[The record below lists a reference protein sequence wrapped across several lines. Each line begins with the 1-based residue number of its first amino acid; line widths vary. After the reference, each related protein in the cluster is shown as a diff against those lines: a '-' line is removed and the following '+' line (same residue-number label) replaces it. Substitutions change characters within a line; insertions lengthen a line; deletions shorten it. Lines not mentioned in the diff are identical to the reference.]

1 MKMFFKVID
10 RMNELIGKAVS
21 FLILVLIGVIVYEI
35 FVRYLLNSPTIW
47 AHEVSQMVYG
57 AYVILLGG
65 YLQQRNGHVNVDIL
79 YQRFKPRTRA
89 IINLFTWLLFFA
101 FCGVILSKGRG
112 DGLGFFPVPGDRF
125 DRFCPAHLS
134 AENVDPAGRFTSPAA
149 GPGQIYRGY
158 QSGHYRQGGCAM
170 SIELIT
176 VLLFG
181 ALILFLALG
190 LPLAFVL
197 GGVGVV
203 GSYLLW
209 GDRGLYLIAT
219 QAYASM
225 GKFTLL
231 AIPLFIFMS
240 MILERAGVADDLYT
254 LMHRWMGPV
263 PGGLAIGTVIIC
275 TIFAAMAGISGAA
288 TVSMG
293 IIALPAM
300 LSRGYDKTIAMGCI
314 SGGGALGILI
324 PPSVPMILY
333 ATLTGVSIGGLFAG
347 GILPGLLLAALFI
360 LYIGVRCHFQPNLGP
375 PLPVEERVSWREKF
389 ISLRAVL
396 LPIMIIIMVL
406 GSIYVGVCTA
416 TEASAL
422 GCVGAI
428 ISAAVYRKLNW
439 TSDQRVLFPDRR
451 PYGPDHLDPHRGVR
465 FHGCLHRYRGAC
477 PDGTYHDVHSRR
489 AVGHPDH
496 HADNLFHPG
505 MHPGPCGHHH
515 DLHPRLCSGN
525 HGPGI

>member
-1 MKMFFKVID
+1 
-10 RMNELIGKAVS
+10 
-21 FLILVLIGVIVYEI
+21 
-35 FVRYLLNSPTIW
+35 
-47 AHEVSQMVYG
+47 
-57 AYVILLGG
+57 
-65 YLQQRNGHVNVDIL
+65 
-79 YQRFKPRTRA
+79 
-89 IINLFTWLLFFA
+89 
-101 FCGVILSKGRG
+101 
-112 DGLGFFPVPGDRF
+112 
-125 DRFCPAHLS
+125 
-134 AENVDPAGRFTSPAA
+134 
-149 GPGQIYRGY
+149 
-158 QSGHYRQGGCAM
+158 M

-231 AIPLFIFMS
+231 AIPLFIFMA
-240 MILERAGVADDLYT
+240 MILERSGVADDLYT
-254 LMHRWMGPV
+254 LMHRWMGPL

-275 TIFAAMAGISGAA
+275 TIFAAMSGISGAA

-293 IIALPAM
+293 LIALPAM

-347 GILPGLLLAALFI
+347 GILPGFLLAALFI
-360 LYIGVRCHFQPNLGP
+360 LYITIRCHFQPNLGP
-375 PLPVEERVSWREKF
+375 PLPVTERVSWRVKF

-406 GSIYVGVCTA
+406 GSIYAGVCTA

-422 GCVGAI
+422 GCVGSI
-428 ISAAVYRKLNW
+428 ISAVVYRKLNW
-439 TSDQRVLFPDRR
+439 TLIKESCFRTAALTALIIWILIGAYAFTAVYTGTGAHVLMEHIMMSIPGGRWAILITMQIIFFILGCILDPVGIIMICTPVFVPVITALGFDPLWFGVLFIMNMEMGYLTP
-451 PYGPDHLDPHRGVR
+451 PFG
-465 FHGCLHRYRGAC
+465 F
-477 PDGTYHDVHSRR
+477 
-489 AVGHPDH
+489 
-496 HADNLFHPG
+496 NLFYMKAIAP
-505 MHPGPCGHHH
+505 
-515 DLHPRLCSGN
+515 
-525 HGPGI
+525 PGITMTDIYRSIVPFVILQGVGLIIVIIFPEIALWLPKLMVG

>member
-1 MKMFFKVID
+1 
-10 RMNELIGKAVS
+10 
-21 FLILVLIGVIVYEI
+21 
-35 FVRYLLNSPTIW
+35 
-47 AHEVSQMVYG
+47 
-57 AYVILLGG
+57 
-65 YLQQRNGHVNVDIL
+65 
-79 YQRFKPRTRA
+79 
-89 IINLFTWLLFFA
+89 
-101 FCGVILSKGRG
+101 
-112 DGLGFFPVPGDRF
+112 
-125 DRFCPAHLS
+125 
-134 AENVDPAGRFTSPAA
+134 
-149 GPGQIYRGY
+149 
-158 QSGHYRQGGCAM
+158 M

-209 GDRGLYLIAT
+209 GDMGLYLITT

-231 AIPLFIFMS
+231 AIPLFIFMA

-254 LMHRWMGPV
+254 LMHRWMGPL

-275 TIFAAMAGISGAA
+275 TIFAAMSGISGAA

-347 GILPGLLLAALFI
+347 GIMPGLLLAAIFI

-375 PLPVEERVSWREKF
+375 PLPVEDRVSWREKM

-396 LPIMIIIMVL
+396 LPIMIILMVL
-406 GSIYVGVCTA
+406 GSIYAGVCTA

-428 ISAAVYRKLNW
+428 ISAVVYRKLNW
-439 TSDQRVLFPDRR
+439 TLIKESCFRTAALTALIIWILIGAYAFTAVYTGTGAHVLMEHIMMSIPGGRWAILITMQIIFFILGCILDPVGIIMICTPVFVPVITALGFDPLWFGVLFIMNMEMGYLTP
-451 PYGPDHLDPHRGVR
+451 PFG
-465 FHGCLHRYRGAC
+465 F
-477 PDGTYHDVHSRR
+477 
-489 AVGHPDH
+489 
-496 HADNLFHPG
+496 NLFYMKAIAP
-505 MHPGPCGHHH
+505 
-515 DLHPRLCSGN
+515 
-525 HGPGI
+525 PGITMTDIYRSIVPFVILQGIGLIIVIIFPEIALWLPSLITR

>member
-1 MKMFFKVID
+1 
-10 RMNELIGKAVS
+10 
-21 FLILVLIGVIVYEI
+21 
-35 FVRYLLNSPTIW
+35 
-47 AHEVSQMVYG
+47 
-57 AYVILLGG
+57 
-65 YLQQRNGHVNVDIL
+65 
-79 YQRFKPRTRA
+79 
-89 IINLFTWLLFFA
+89 
-101 FCGVILSKGRG
+101 
-112 DGLGFFPVPGDRF
+112 
-125 DRFCPAHLS
+125 
-134 AENVDPAGRFTSPAA
+134 
-149 GPGQIYRGY
+149 
-158 QSGHYRQGGCAM
+158 M
-170 SIELIT
+170 SIELVT

-209 GDRGLYLIAT
+209 GDRGLYLITT

-231 AIPLFIFMS
+231 AIPLFIFMA
-240 MILERAGVADDLYT
+240 MILERSGVADDLYA
-254 LMHRWMGPV
+254 LMHRWMGPL

-275 TIFAAMAGISGAA
+275 TIFAAMSGISGAA

-293 IIALPAM
+293 LIALPAM
-300 LSRGYDKTIAMGCI
+300 LNRGYDKTIAMGCI

-347 GILPGLLLAALFI
+347 GILPGLLLAAIFI

-406 GSIYVGVCTA
+406 GSIYAGVCTA

-422 GCVGAI
+422 GCVGSI
-428 ISAAVYRKLNW
+428 ISAVVYRKLNW
-439 TSDQRVLFPDRR
+439 TLIKESCFRTAALTALIIWILIGAYGFTAVYTGTGAHVLMEHIMMSIPGGRWAILITMQIIFFILGCILDPVGIIMICTPVFVPVITTLGFDPLWFGVLFIMNMEMGYLTP
-451 PYGPDHLDPHRGVR
+451 PFG
-465 FHGCLHRYRGAC
+465 F
-477 PDGTYHDVHSRR
+477 
-489 AVGHPDH
+489 
-496 HADNLFHPG
+496 NLFYMKAIAPK
-505 MHPGPCGHHH
+505 
-515 DLHPRLCSGN
+515 
-525 HGPGI
+525 GITMTDIYRSIVPFVILQGIGLIIVIIFPEIALWLPKLILR

>member
-1 MKMFFKVID
+1 
-10 RMNELIGKAVS
+10 
-21 FLILVLIGVIVYEI
+21 
-35 FVRYLLNSPTIW
+35 
-47 AHEVSQMVYG
+47 
-57 AYVILLGG
+57 
-65 YLQQRNGHVNVDIL
+65 
-79 YQRFKPRTRA
+79 
-89 IINLFTWLLFFA
+89 
-101 FCGVILSKGRG
+101 
-112 DGLGFFPVPGDRF
+112 
-125 DRFCPAHLS
+125 
-134 AENVDPAGRFTSPAA
+134 
-149 GPGQIYRGY
+149 
-158 QSGHYRQGGCAM
+158 M
-170 SIELIT
+170 SIELVT

-209 GDRGLYLIAT
+209 GDRGLYLITT

-231 AIPLFIFMS
+231 AIPLFIFMA

-254 LMHRWMGPV
+254 LMHRWMGPL

-275 TIFAAMAGISGAA
+275 TIFAAMSGISGAA

-347 GILPGLLLAALFI
+347 GIMPGLLLAALFI

-375 PLPVEERVSWREKF
+375 PLPVEDRVSWREKF

-406 GSIYVGVCTA
+406 GSIYAGVCTA

-428 ISAAVYRKLNW
+428 ISAVVYRKLNW
-439 TSDQRVLFPDRR
+439 TLIKESCFRTAALTALIIWILIGAYGFTAVYTGTGAHVLMEHIMMSIPGGRWAILITMQIIFFILGCILDPVGIIMICTPVFVPVITALGFDPLWFGVLFIMNMEMGYLTP
-451 PYGPDHLDPHRGVR
+451 PFG
-465 FHGCLHRYRGAC
+465 F
-477 PDGTYHDVHSRR
+477 
-489 AVGHPDH
+489 
-496 HADNLFHPG
+496 NLFYMKAIVPK
-505 MHPGPCGHHH
+505 
-515 DLHPRLCSGN
+515 
-525 HGPGI
+525 GITMTDIYRSIVPFVILQGIGLIIVIIFPEIALWLPKLMVR

>member
-1 MKMFFKVID
+1 
-10 RMNELIGKAVS
+10 
-21 FLILVLIGVIVYEI
+21 
-35 FVRYLLNSPTIW
+35 
-47 AHEVSQMVYG
+47 
-57 AYVILLGG
+57 
-65 YLQQRNGHVNVDIL
+65 
-79 YQRFKPRTRA
+79 
-89 IINLFTWLLFFA
+89 
-101 FCGVILSKGRG
+101 
-112 DGLGFFPVPGDRF
+112 
-125 DRFCPAHLS
+125 
-134 AENVDPAGRFTSPAA
+134 
-149 GPGQIYRGY
+149 
-158 QSGHYRQGGCAM
+158 M

-209 GDRGLYLIAT
+209 GDRGLYLITT

-360 LYIGVRCHFQPNLGP
+360 IYIGVRCHFQPNLGP
-375 PLPVEERVSWREKF
+375 PLPVEERVSWREKM

-439 TSDQRVLFPDRR
+439 TLIKESCFRTAALTALIIWILIGAYGFTAVYTGTGAHVLMEHIMMSIPGGRWAILITMQMIFFILGCILDPVGIIMICTPVFVPVITNLGFDPLWFGVLFIMNMEMGYLTP
-451 PYGPDHLDPHRGVR
+451 PFG
-465 FHGCLHRYRGAC
+465 F
-477 PDGTYHDVHSRR
+477 
-489 AVGHPDH
+489 
-496 HADNLFHPG
+496 NLFYMKAIVPPDITMG
-505 MHPGPCGHHH
+505 DIYRSIVPFVI
-515 DLHPRLCSGN
+515 LQ
-525 HGPGI
+525 GIGLAIVIIFPVIALWLPKLIVG

>member
-1 MKMFFKVID
+1 
-10 RMNELIGKAVS
+10 
-21 FLILVLIGVIVYEI
+21 
-35 FVRYLLNSPTIW
+35 
-47 AHEVSQMVYG
+47 
-57 AYVILLGG
+57 
-65 YLQQRNGHVNVDIL
+65 
-79 YQRFKPRTRA
+79 
-89 IINLFTWLLFFA
+89 
-101 FCGVILSKGRG
+101 
-112 DGLGFFPVPGDRF
+112 
-125 DRFCPAHLS
+125 
-134 AENVDPAGRFTSPAA
+134 
-149 GPGQIYRGY
+149 
-158 QSGHYRQGGCAM
+158 M

-176 VLLFG
+176 ILLFG
-181 ALILFLALG
+181 ALILFLVLG

-375 PLPVEERVSWREKF
+375 PLPVAERVSWREKF
-389 ISLRAVL
+389 ISLKAVL
-396 LPIMIIIMVL
+396 MPIVIIIMVL

-428 ISAAVYRKLNW
+428 ISAVVYRKLNW
-439 TSDQRVLFPDRR
+439 TMIKESCFRTAALTALIIWILIGAYGFTAVYTGTGAHVLMEHIMMSIPGGRWAILISMQIIFFILGCILDPVGIIMICTPVFVPVITALGFDPLWFGVLFIMNMEMGYLTP
-451 PYGPDHLDPHRGVR
+451 PFG
-465 FHGCLHRYRGAC
+465 F
-477 PDGTYHDVHSRR
+477 
-489 AVGHPDH
+489 
-496 HADNLFHPG
+496 NLFYMKAIAPK
-505 MHPGPCGHHH
+505 
-515 DLHPRLCSGN
+515 
-525 HGPGI
+525 GITMTDIYRSIVPFVILQGIGLVIVIIFPEIALWLPSLITR

>member
-1 MKMFFKVID
+1 
-10 RMNELIGKAVS
+10 
-21 FLILVLIGVIVYEI
+21 
-35 FVRYLLNSPTIW
+35 
-47 AHEVSQMVYG
+47 
-57 AYVILLGG
+57 
-65 YLQQRNGHVNVDIL
+65 
-79 YQRFKPRTRA
+79 
-89 IINLFTWLLFFA
+89 
-101 FCGVILSKGRG
+101 
-112 DGLGFFPVPGDRF
+112 
-125 DRFCPAHLS
+125 
-134 AENVDPAGRFTSPAA
+134 
-149 GPGQIYRGY
+149 
-158 QSGHYRQGGCAM
+158 M

-209 GDRGLYLIAT
+209 GDRGLYLITT

-231 AIPLFIFMS
+231 AIPLFIFMA

-254 LMHRWMGPV
+254 LMHRWMGPL

-275 TIFAAMAGISGAA
+275 TIFAAMSGISGAA

-347 GILPGLLLAALFI
+347 GIMPGLLLAALFI

-375 PLPVEERVSWREKF
+375 PLPVEDRVSWREKF

-406 GSIYVGVCTA
+406 GSIYAGVCTA

-428 ISAAVYRKLNW
+428 ISAVVYRKLNW
-439 TSDQRVLFPDRR
+439 TLIKESCFRTAALTALIIWILIGAYGFTAVYTGTGAHVLMEHIMMSIPGGRWAILITMQIIFFILGCILDPVGIIMICTPVFVPVITALGFDPLWFGVLFIMNMEMGYLTP
-451 PYGPDHLDPHRGVR
+451 PFG
-465 FHGCLHRYRGAC
+465 F
-477 PDGTYHDVHSRR
+477 
-489 AVGHPDH
+489 
-496 HADNLFHPG
+496 NLFYMKAIVPK
-505 MHPGPCGHHH
+505 
-515 DLHPRLCSGN
+515 
-525 HGPGI
+525 GITMTDIYRSIVPFVILQGIGLIIVIIFPEIALWLPKLMVG

>member
-1 MKMFFKVID
+1 
-10 RMNELIGKAVS
+10 
-21 FLILVLIGVIVYEI
+21 
-35 FVRYLLNSPTIW
+35 
-47 AHEVSQMVYG
+47 
-57 AYVILLGG
+57 
-65 YLQQRNGHVNVDIL
+65 
-79 YQRFKPRTRA
+79 
-89 IINLFTWLLFFA
+89 
-101 FCGVILSKGRG
+101 
-112 DGLGFFPVPGDRF
+112 
-125 DRFCPAHLS
+125 
-134 AENVDPAGRFTSPAA
+134 
-149 GPGQIYRGY
+149 
-158 QSGHYRQGGCAM
+158 M
-170 SIELIT
+170 SIELVT

-209 GDRGLYLIAT
+209 GDRGLYLITT

-231 AIPLFIFMS
+231 AIPLFIFMA

-254 LMHRWMGPV
+254 LMHRWMGPL

-275 TIFAAMAGISGAA
+275 TIFAAMSGISGAA

-347 GILPGLLLAALFI
+347 GIMPGLLLAALFI

-375 PLPVEERVSWREKF
+375 PLPVEDRVSWREKF

-406 GSIYVGVCTA
+406 GSIYAGVCTA

-428 ISAAVYRKLNW
+428 ISAVVYRKLNW
-439 TSDQRVLFPDRR
+439 TLIKESCFRTAALTALIIWILIGAYGFTAVYTGTGAHVLMEHIMMSIPGGRWAILITMQIIFFILGCILDPVGIIMICTPVFVPVITALGFDPLWFGVLFIMNMEMGYLTP
-451 PYGPDHLDPHRGVR
+451 PFG
-465 FHGCLHRYRGAC
+465 F
-477 PDGTYHDVHSRR
+477 
-489 AVGHPDH
+489 
-496 HADNLFHPG
+496 NLFYMKAIVPK
-505 MHPGPCGHHH
+505 
-515 DLHPRLCSGN
+515 
-525 HGPGI
+525 GITMTDIYRSIVPFVILQGIGLIIVIIFPEIALWLPSLITR

>member
-1 MKMFFKVID
+1 
-10 RMNELIGKAVS
+10 
-21 FLILVLIGVIVYEI
+21 
-35 FVRYLLNSPTIW
+35 
-47 AHEVSQMVYG
+47 
-57 AYVILLGG
+57 
-65 YLQQRNGHVNVDIL
+65 
-79 YQRFKPRTRA
+79 
-89 IINLFTWLLFFA
+89 
-101 FCGVILSKGRG
+101 
-112 DGLGFFPVPGDRF
+112 
-125 DRFCPAHLS
+125 
-134 AENVDPAGRFTSPAA
+134 
-149 GPGQIYRGY
+149 
-158 QSGHYRQGGCAM
+158 M
-170 SIELIT
+170 SIEIIT

-181 ALILFLALG
+181 ALILLLALG

-209 GDRGLYLIAT
+209 GDRGLYLITT

-231 AIPLFIFMS
+231 AIPLFIFMA

-254 LMHRWMGPV
+254 LMHRWMGPL

-275 TIFAAMAGISGAA
+275 TIFAAMSGISGAA

-347 GILPGLLLAALFI
+347 GIMPGLLLAALFI

-375 PLPVEERVSWREKF
+375 PLPVEDRVSWREKF

-406 GSIYVGVCTA
+406 GSIYAGVCTA

-428 ISAAVYRKLNW
+428 ISAVVYRKLNW
-439 TSDQRVLFPDRR
+439 TLIKESCFRTAALTALIIWILIGAYGFTAVYTGTGAHVLMEHIMMSIPGGRWAILITMQIIFFILGCILDPVGIIMICTPVFVPVITALGFDPLWFGVLFIMNMEMGYLTP
-451 PYGPDHLDPHRGVR
+451 PFG
-465 FHGCLHRYRGAC
+465 F
-477 PDGTYHDVHSRR
+477 
-489 AVGHPDH
+489 
-496 HADNLFHPG
+496 NLFYMKAIVPK
-505 MHPGPCGHHH
+505 
-515 DLHPRLCSGN
+515 
-525 HGPGI
+525 GITMTDIYRSIVPFVILQGIGLIIVIIFPEIALWLPKLMVR

>member
-1 MKMFFKVID
+1 
-10 RMNELIGKAVS
+10 
-21 FLILVLIGVIVYEI
+21 
-35 FVRYLLNSPTIW
+35 
-47 AHEVSQMVYG
+47 
-57 AYVILLGG
+57 
-65 YLQQRNGHVNVDIL
+65 
-79 YQRFKPRTRA
+79 
-89 IINLFTWLLFFA
+89 
-101 FCGVILSKGRG
+101 
-112 DGLGFFPVPGDRF
+112 
-125 DRFCPAHLS
+125 
-134 AENVDPAGRFTSPAA
+134 
-149 GPGQIYRGY
+149 
-158 QSGHYRQGGCAM
+158 M
-170 SIELIT
+170 SIELVT

-209 GDRGLYLIAT
+209 GDRGLYLITT

-231 AIPLFIFMS
+231 AIPLFIFMA

-254 LMHRWMGPV
+254 LMHRWMGPL

-275 TIFAAMAGISGAA
+275 TIFAAMSGISGAA

-347 GILPGLLLAALFI
+347 GIMPGLLLAALFI

-375 PLPVEERVSWREKF
+375 PLPVEDRVSWREKF

-406 GSIYVGVCTA
+406 GSIYAGVCTA

-422 GCVGAI
+422 GCVGAV
-428 ISAAVYRKLNW
+428 ISAVVYRKLNW
-439 TSDQRVLFPDRR
+439 TLIKESCFRTAALTALIIWILIGAYGFTAVYTGTGAHVLMEHIMMSIPGGRWAILITMQIIFFILGCILDPVGIIMICTPVFVPVITALGFDPLWFGVLFIMNMEMGYLTP
-451 PYGPDHLDPHRGVR
+451 PFG
-465 FHGCLHRYRGAC
+465 F
-477 PDGTYHDVHSRR
+477 
-489 AVGHPDH
+489 
-496 HADNLFHPG
+496 NLFYMKAIVP
-505 MHPGPCGHHH
+505 
-515 DLHPRLCSGN
+515 
-525 HGPGI
+525 PGITMGDIYRSIVPFVILQGIGLIIVIIFPEIALWLPKLMVR

>member
-1 MKMFFKVID
+1 
-10 RMNELIGKAVS
+10 
-21 FLILVLIGVIVYEI
+21 
-35 FVRYLLNSPTIW
+35 
-47 AHEVSQMVYG
+47 
-57 AYVILLGG
+57 
-65 YLQQRNGHVNVDIL
+65 
-79 YQRFKPRTRA
+79 
-89 IINLFTWLLFFA
+89 
-101 FCGVILSKGRG
+101 
-112 DGLGFFPVPGDRF
+112 
-125 DRFCPAHLS
+125 
-134 AENVDPAGRFTSPAA
+134 
-149 GPGQIYRGY
+149 
-158 QSGHYRQGGCAM
+158 M

-176 VLLFG
+176 ILLFG
-181 ALILFLALG
+181 ALILLLILG

-231 AIPLFIFMS
+231 AIPLFIFMA

-254 LMHRWMGPV
+254 LMHRWMGPL

-293 IIALPAM
+293 VIALPAM
-300 LSRGYDKTIAMGCI
+300 LNRGYDKTIAMGCI

-347 GILPGLLLAALFI
+347 GILPGLLLASLFI
-360 LYIGVRCHFQPNLGP
+360 IYIGVRCYFQPNLGP
-375 PLPVEERVSWREKF
+375 PLPVAERVSWREKF

-406 GSIYVGVCTA
+406 GSIYAGICTA

-422 GCVGAI
+422 GCVGAL
-428 ISAAVYRKLNW
+428 ISAVVYRKMSW
-439 TSDQRVLFPDRR
+439 TLIKEACFRTAALTALIVWILIGAYAFTAVYTGTGAHVLMENIMMSIPGGRWGILITMMIIFFILGCILDPVGIIMICTPVFVPVITALGFDPLWFGVLFIMNMEMGYLTP
-451 PYGPDHLDPHRGVR
+451 PFG
-465 FHGCLHRYRGAC
+465 F
-477 PDGTYHDVHSRR
+477 
-489 AVGHPDH
+489 
-496 HADNLFHPG
+496 NLFYMKAIVP
-505 MHPGPCGHHH
+505 
-515 DLHPRLCSGN
+515 
-525 HGPGI
+525 PGITMADIYRSIVPFVIIQGIGLAIVIIFPEIALLLPKLMVN